1 MSLPKK
7 QGTKAARR
15 AGDSLLATAM
25 RPDCASNAT
34 RTVLD
39 ALSKLAAPDLLNT
52 SDLEASLLPSERCFL
67 RSAGLHDA
75 AGQLPSCNAADNN
88 SRVISCWHMDWGD
101 CSKRPLQ
108 TGRES
113 PSRKYGGERPWLPYV
128 SRYASLAAGAPESS
142 HFAVAAHLAG
152 LPAKSLLQ
160 GDGRLNGLRTLFVGD
175 SLANQ
180 LQSAAACELGRAL
193 SSRLHGRAPSAAATL
208 IEMHDFRPNMTVHG
222 NGTQRLA
229 SVDAATISR
238 LHKRLD
244 HYAATGGTLVVGMW
258 PGVYY
263 TPPSG
268 YADFGTYYLQQ
279 ARPFLAALNGFA
291 AACARCVALLVTPT
305 AQHFA
310 TADGSYSAT
319 KASTIDT
326 LSSFTEDGIK
336 SNVAAGSS
344 SDGPCQP
351 WLPGVGEPSVKDGI
365 APGRKDRTIWQQPE
379 ALPEA
384 SPNVWRGESLLGEV
398 QRSWPHLI
406 PVPLHR
412 LSTWWWHAHPSYR
425 GGAHAIDCTHW
436 CWLPFLWEPVWW
448 ALRVAEEAARECW
461 GTK

>member
-1 MSLPKK
+1 MSPQCLCRIFLSRAQK
-7 QGTKAARR
+7 RR
-15 AGDSLLATAM
+15 AVLATPGSM

-180 LQSAAACELGRAL
+180 LQSAAACELGRAPEL
-193 SSRLHGRAPSAAATL
+193 ETARARSERCCNSHRNARL
-208 IEMHDFRPNMTVHG
+208 
-222 NGTQRLA
+222 
-229 SVDAATISR
+229 
-238 LHKRLD
+238 
-244 HYAATGGTLVVGMW
+244 
-258 PGVYY
+258 
-263 TPPSG
+263 
-268 YADFGTYYLQQ
+268 
-279 ARPFLAALNGFA
+279 
-291 AACARCVALLVTPT
+291 
-305 AQHFA
+305 
-310 TADGSYSAT
+310 
-319 KASTIDT
+319 
-326 LSSFTEDGIK
+326 
-336 SNVAAGSS
+336 
-344 SDGPCQP
+344 
-351 WLPGVGEPSVKDGI
+351 
-365 APGRKDRTIWQQPE
+365 
-379 ALPEA
+379 
-384 SPNVWRGESLLGEV
+384 
-398 QRSWPHLI
+398 
-406 PVPLHR
+406 
-412 LSTWWWHAHPSYR
+412 
-425 GGAHAIDCTHW
+425 
-436 CWLPFLWEPVWW
+436 
-448 ALRVAEEAARECW
+448 
-461 GTK
+461 

>member
-1 MSLPKK
+1 M
-7 QGTKAARR
+7 
-15 AGDSLLATAM
+15 LATALM

-52 SDLEASLLPSERCFL
+52 SELEASLLPSERCFL
-67 RSAGLHDA
+67 RNAGLHDA

-108 TGRES
+108 TGREA
-113 PSRKYGGERPWLPYV
+113 PSRKYGGEGPWLPYA

-229 SVDAATISR
+229 SVDAAAISR
-238 LHKRLD
+238 LHNLTTMPLLEAPSLSACGPVSTTL
-244 HYAATGGTLVVGMW
+244 HPQATQTSAPTIYSKPDRFW
-258 PGVYY
+258 P
-263 TPPSG
+263 
-268 YADFGTYYLQQ
+268 
-279 ARPFLAALNGFA
+279 R
-291 AACARCVALLVTPT
+291 
-305 AQHFA
+305 
-310 TADGSYSAT
+310 
-319 KASTIDT
+319 STD
-326 LSSFTEDGIK
+326 S
-336 SNVAAGSS
+336 
-344 SDGPCQP
+344 P
-351 WLPGVGEPSVKDGI
+351 LPVRDV
-365 APGRKDRTIWQQPE
+365 
-379 ALPEA
+379 
-384 SPNVWRGESLLGEV
+384 
-398 QRSWPHLI
+398 
-406 PVPLHR
+406 
-412 LSTWWWHAHPSYR
+412 
-425 GGAHAIDCTHW
+425 
-436 CWLPFLWEPVWW
+436 
-448 ALRVAEEAARECW
+448 
-461 GTK
+461 